1 MILKLTNFGLHLM
14 PIRLSLFGHFP
25 AFAVNEE
32 FFFVQITQKV
42 DRKVR
47 PSVPAQKH
55 RQIFEFINF
64 KAFGEFGC
72 N

>member
-1 MILKLTNFGLHLM
+1 MKN
-14 PIRLSLFGHFP
+14 
-25 AFAVNEE
+25 
-32 FFFVQITQKV
+32 FFVQITQKV

-64 KAFGEFGC
+64 KAFREFGC
-72 N
+72 NEKYINYDLNLNILG